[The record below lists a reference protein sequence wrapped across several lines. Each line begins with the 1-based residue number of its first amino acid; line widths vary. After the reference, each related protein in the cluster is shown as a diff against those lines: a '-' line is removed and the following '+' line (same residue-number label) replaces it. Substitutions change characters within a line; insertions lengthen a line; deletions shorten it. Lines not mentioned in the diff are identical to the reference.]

1 MRIEKLR
8 ANHDIDLA
16 WTQFPLHP
24 DTPPGGRDLREMF
37 GPAVDEMQERM
48 RELMA
53 AEGLPYADRTRTF
66 NSRLAQELAKWA
78 ETKADGAG
86 IHDAIFRAYFA
97 EATDISDPDE
107 LVRIAEEEGLSPDE
121 ARQVLTERSF
131 SKEVD
136 LDWERS
142 RNLGVTGV
150 PTFLAERHAVVGAQ
164 PYEILEHLLEIAS
177 RTPPAEQP

>member
-1 MRIEKLR
+1 MRIEKLQ
-8 ANHDIDLA
+8 ANHDIDVV

-24 DTPPGGRDLREMF
+24 DTPPEGRDLREMF
-37 GPAVDEMQERM
+37 GAAVDQMQERM
-48 RELMA
+48 RDLMA
-53 AEGLPYADRTRTF
+53 AESLPYADRTRTF

-78 ETKADGAG
+78 ETKPGGAG

-97 EATDISDPDE
+97 DGTNISDPDA
-107 LVRIAEEEGLSPDE
+107 LVRIAEEQGLSTDE
-121 ARQVLTERSF
+121 ARQVITERTF

-142 RNLGVTGV
+142 RSLGVTGV
-150 PTFLAERHAVVGAQ
+150 PTFVAERHAVVGAQ

-177 RTPPAEQP
+177 RTPPSGQP